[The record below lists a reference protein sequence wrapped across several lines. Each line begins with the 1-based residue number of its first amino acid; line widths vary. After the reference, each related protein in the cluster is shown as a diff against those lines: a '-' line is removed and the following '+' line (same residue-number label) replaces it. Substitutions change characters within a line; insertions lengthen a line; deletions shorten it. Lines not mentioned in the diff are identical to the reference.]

1 MTELKIFL
9 SIAIAICNLVV
20 FYNDIRFRTVKH
32 RFVII
37 IIILG
42 VISLVFSNNVI
53 WQIASS
59 FTIFCVF
66 FILWMMNII
75 GGGDVKLIGALFI
88 GIAPEY
94 SIIALATAGILGGV
108 QIYLMWICSLIAQK
122 VPFAN
127 GIPYTIPLGLS
138 GWFFFTLS
146 LT

>member
-9 SIAIAICNLVV
+9 SIAIAICNLAI
-20 FYNDIRFRTVKH
+20 FYNDIRYRIVKH
-32 RFVII
+32 RFII
-37 IIILG
+37 TITLLG
-42 VISLVFSNNVI
+42 IISLVFSNDVI
-53 WQIASS
+53 CQIGVS
-59 FTIFCVF
+59 FIIFCVF

-108 QIYLMWICSLIAQK
+108 QIYLMWICSLITQK

>member
-1 MTELKIFL
+1 MTEFKIFL

-66 FILWMMNII
+66 FILWIVNII

-108 QIYLMWICSLIAQK
+108 QILLMWVSSLITHK
-122 VPFAN
+122 DPFSN

-146 LT
+146 LI